1 MPMEEGNARDV
12 RVCEQAA
19 VRRYSY
25 SDSNF
30 TAWCTFRGVSDGVG
44 EAASGW
50 PGIRLDV
57 LRGRLRMNSLI
68 FFPPFICLASNKHD
82 LVRNLGI
89 HA

>member
-1 MPMEEGNARDV
+1 MPMEEGSARDV

-44 EAASGW
+44 EAAG
-50 PGIRLDV
+50 PGFV
-57 LRGRLRMNSLI
+57 WT
-68 FFPPFICLASNKHD
+68 FFGEG
-82 LVRNLGI
+82 LG
-89 HA
+89 